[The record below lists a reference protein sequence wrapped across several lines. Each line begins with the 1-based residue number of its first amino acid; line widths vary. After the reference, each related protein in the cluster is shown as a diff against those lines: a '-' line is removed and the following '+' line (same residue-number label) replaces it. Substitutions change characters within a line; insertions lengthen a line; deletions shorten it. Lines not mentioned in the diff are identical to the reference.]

1 MDINTKMKEIDNQ
14 WILSKNKII
23 RSFEFKNF
31 VITFDFMKEI
41 AKLAETIHHHPTW
54 TNTYNK
60 LEITLWTHDTGGL
73 SDLDFK
79 MAKKIDLLFKEFN
92 KS

>member
-1 MDINTKMKEIDNQ
+1 MDVNKKIEEIDKQ
-14 WILSKNKII
+14 WILSENKII

-31 VITFDFMKEI
+31 VITFDFMNHI

-79 MAKKIDLLFKEFN
+79 MAKKIDLLFEEFN